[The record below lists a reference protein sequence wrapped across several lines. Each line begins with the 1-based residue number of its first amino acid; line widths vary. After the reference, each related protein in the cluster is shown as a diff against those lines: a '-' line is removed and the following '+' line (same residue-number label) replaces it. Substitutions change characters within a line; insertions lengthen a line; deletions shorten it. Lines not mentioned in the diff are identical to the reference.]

1 MNRLDFNS
9 PKCLSTLGS
18 SIILILFFLSP
29 PASAWTVTVLDQNG
43 QPAQNAVVHISGKDI
58 TNPGKNIASSDIAI
72 MDQVSRQYSPH
83 VLAIHKNQKVSFP
96 NSDNVRHHVYSFSK
110 TKPFEM
116 KLYAGTPNTPITFEN
131 EGVVVLGCNIHDS
144 MLGYIVVYGNGKFG
158 VVDDAGKIAFSE
170 PKKNV
175 TSLNVWHPNLADK
188 TKIHYSGHLSKQ
200 DNITVTINITHP
212 PKKKPSKKNKFG
224 RFYK

>member
-1 MNRLDFNS
+1 MKIHYFSS
-9 PKCLSTLGS
+9 PKSLSIFDGG
-18 SIILILFFLSP
+18 ILLVLFFLSS
-29 PASAWTVTVLDQNG
+29 PAWAWTVTVLDQNG

-58 TNPGKNIASSDIAI
+58 TSSSTDVAI
-72 MDQVSRQYSPH
+72 MDQVNRQYNPH

-110 TKPFEM
+110 TKSFEM

-144 MLGYIVVYGNGKFG
+144 MLGYIVVYDDGKFG
-158 VVDDAGKIAFSE
+158 IVDDAGKIVFSE
-170 PKKNV
+170 PKKAV
-175 TSLNVWHPNLADK
+175 TSLNIWHPNLADK
-188 TKIHYSGHLSKQ
+188 TKTHYSGHLSGH
-200 DNITVTINITHP
+200 DSITVTINITHP
-212 PKKKPSKKNKFG
+212 PKKNPSKKNKFG

>member
-1 MNRLDFNS
+1 MKTHYFSS
-9 PKCLSTLGS
+9 PKCLSIFNSGIL
-18 SIILILFFLSP
+18 LILFFLSS
-29 PASAWTVTVLDQNG
+29 PASAWTVTVLDQDG
-43 QPAQNAVVHISGKDI
+43 QPAQNAVVHISGKGI
-58 TNPGKNIASSDIAI
+58 TGSSTDVAI

-144 MLGYIVVYGNGKFG
+144 MLGYIVVYGDGKFG
-158 VVDDAGKIAFSE
+158 VVDDAGKIVFSE
-170 PKKNV
+170 PKKSV
-175 TSLNVWHPNLADK
+175 TALNIWHPNLVDK
-188 TKIHYSGHLSKQ
+188 TKTHYSGHLSGK
-200 DNITVTINITHP
+200 DSITVIINITHP

>member
-1 MNRLDFNS
+1 MKKHDFS
-9 PKCLSTLGS
+9 SSQYFPTLSGS
-18 SIILILFFLSP
+18 FILILLFLSS
-29 PASAWTVTVLDQNG
+29 PASAWTVTVLDQDG
-43 QPAQNAVVHISGKDI
+43 QPAQNAVVHISGQGI
-58 TNPGKNIASSDIAI
+58 TSSNTDVAI
-72 MDQVSRQYSPH
+72 MDQVNRQYSPH

-144 MLGYIVVYGNGKFG
+144 MLGYIVVYGNGKYG
-158 VVDDAGKIAFSE
+158 VVDDAGKIVFSE
-170 PKKNV
+170 PKKNI
-175 TSLNVWHPNLADK
+175 TILNIWHPNLVDK
-188 TKIHYSGHLSKQ
+188 TKTHFSGHLSGQ

-212 PKKKPSKKNKFG
+212 PKKKRSKKNKFG

>member
-1 MNRLDFNS
+1 MKTHYFS
-9 PKCLSTLGS
+9 PPKCLSIFNSGIL
-18 SIILILFFLSP
+18 LILFFLSS
-29 PASAWTVTVLDQNG
+29 PASAWTVTVLDQDG
-43 QPAQNAVVHISGKDI
+43 QPAQNAVVHISGKGI
-58 TNPGKNIASSDIAI
+58 TSSSTEVAI

-144 MLGYIVVYGNGKFG
+144 MLGYIVVYGDGKFG
-158 VVDDAGKIAFSE
+158 VVDDAGKIVFSE
-170 PKKNV
+170 PKKSV
-175 TSLNVWHPNLADK
+175 TSLNIWHPNLVDK
-188 TKIHYSGHLSKQ
+188 TKTHYSGHLSGQ
-200 DNITVTINITHP
+200 DSITVTINITHP

>member
-1 MNRLDFNS
+1 MKTLHFSSLKQR
-9 PKCLSTLGS
+9 STLYSGIV
-18 SIILILFFLSP
+18 SILCFLSSP
-29 PASAWTVTVLDQNG
+29 VSAWTVTVLDQDG
-43 QPAQNAVVHISGKDI
+43 QPAENAVVHISGEGI
-58 TNPGKNIASSDIAI
+58 TSSSTDVAV

-83 VLAIHKNQKVSFP
+83 VLAIHKNQNVSFP

-144 MLGYIVVYGNGKFG
+144 MLGYIVVYGDGRFG
-158 VVDDAGKIAFSE
+158 IVDDAGKIAFSD
-170 PKKNV
+170 PKDSV
-175 TSLNVWHPNLADK
+175 SALNIWHPNLVDK
-188 TKIHYSGHLSKQ
+188 TKTHYSGHLSGQ

-212 PKKKPSKKNKFG
+212 PMKKPSKKNKFG

>member
-1 MNRLDFNS
+1 MKTHYFS
-9 PKCLSTLGS
+9 TPKCLA
-18 SIILILFFLSP
+18 ILNSGILLVLFFLSSP
-29 PASAWTVTVLDQNG
+29 TSAWTVTVLDQNG
-43 QPAQNAVVHISGKDI
+43 QPAQNAVVHISGKGI
-58 TNPGKNIASSDIAI
+58 TSSSTDIAI

-144 MLGYIVVYGNGKFG
+144 MLGYIVVYGDGKFG
-158 VVDDAGKIAFSE
+158 VVDDAGKIVFSE
-170 PKKNV
+170 PKKTV
-175 TSLNVWHPNLADK
+175 TSLNIWHPNLVDK
-188 TKIHYSGHLSKQ
+188 TKTHYSGHLSGQ